1 MTTLRRFC
9 AALGWPRLRRWSEAI
24 ERTREAERPAAA
36 ATEPE
41 GEFHLKVM
49 WAASVDDS
57 GGKHP
62 PSKSG
67 VGWIKGICH
76 DPRLAIPNVWIEPKR
91 VGSDVYETLYFV
103 APIADVGG
111 RLAVVNGTAL
121 GSKGDYALPTIAPQE
136 GDGVL
141 MRAAARRRSIGHH
154 IGVWCAVADEPY
166 VLHCLRGVGSI
177 FHPIR
182 ALRCRA
188 LELEGVYRWL

>member
-1 MTTLRRFC
+1 M
-9 AALGWPRLRRWSEAI
+9 AAEPHW
-24 ERTREAERPAAA
+24 AESYIGRAYV
-36 ATEPE
+36 E
-41 GEFHLKVM
+41 GEHDCADFAVAVLRERFDRILALPAH
-49 WAASVDDS
+49 AASVR
-57 GGKHP
+57 
-62 PSKSG
+62 
-67 VGWIKGICH
+67 GW
-76 DPRLAIPNVWIEPKR
+76 DAQ
-91 VGSDVYETLYFV
+91 V
-103 APIADVGG
+103 A
-111 RLAVVNGTAL
+111 AL
-121 GSKGDYALPTIAPQE
+121 KGDYALPTIAPQE